1 MFNSRSIPDEKSGA
15 DDSDDC
21 QFDLANS
28 GHDNDADDSKKDSS
42 QADIDDRGTFTSDDN
57 TSSRASSRQGVSD
70 DCNHPST
77 QTVSADFDVYKQA
90 QQRSA
95 SLQKVEPSKA
105 KPFSTQLYS
114 MLNSETDAGSQ
125 AVQWLQDGRG
135 FVIRNQKQF
144 EQLLPKYFDTCIIQS
159 FLRRLY
165 S

>member
-15 DDSDDC
+15 DDSDHC

-28 GHDNDADDSKKDSS
+28 GQDNDADDSKKDSS
-42 QADIDDRGTFTSDDN
+42 QADIDDRGTFTSDDK
-57 TSSRASSRQGVSD
+57 TSSRASSRQDVSD

-77 QTVSADFDVYKQA
+77 QAVSADFDVSKQA
-90 QQRSA
+90 QRRST
-95 SLQKVEPSKA
+95 SLQKVKPSKA

-144 EQLLPKYFDTCIIQS
+144 EQLLPQYFDTCIIQS

-165 S
+165 R